1 MSQVTSFEQF
11 VVQTA
16 EQIGVSL
23 ANKAVSQVKNAD
35 VFGVDPDFAEIA
47 SALADDLVKTER
59 EAVTEFAAQVVKGDD
74 ADEGDADA
82 DDEVQD
88 YTNAL
93 LEGLAEVAVEWLTVA
108 LYCHYMERDNLIP
121 HEDLL
126 AAAVTGVFVAELN
139 IEDGEE
145 DDDDEEESDAP
156 EVDEEDEE
164 DSDENEDD
172 AAPEVDE
179 DDEDDYQ

>member
-1 MSQVTSFEQF
+1 MSQVISFEQF

-16 EQIGVSL
+16 DQIGVSL
-23 ANKAVSQVKNAD
+23 ANEAVSQVKNYD
-35 VFGVDPDFAEIA
+35 EFGEDPDFAEIA
-47 SALADDLVKTER
+47 SALADNLVETER
-59 EAVTEFAAQVVKGDD
+59 EAVTEFAAQVVKGED
-74 ADEGDADA
+74 ADE
-82 DDEVQD
+82 DDDVPD

-108 LYCHYMERDNLIP
+108 LYCHYMERDDLTP

-139 IEDGEE
+139 IGDGEE

-156 EVDEEDEE
+156 EV
-164 DSDENEDD
+164 
-172 AAPEVDE
+172 E
-179 DDEDDYQ
+179 DDEDDYK

>member
-23 ANKAVSQVKNAD
+23 ANEAVSQVKNYD
-35 VFGVDPDFAEIA
+35 EFGEDPDFAEIA
-47 SALADDLVKTER
+47 SALADNLVETER
-59 EAVTEFAAQVVKGDD
+59 ETVTEFAAQVVKEED
-74 ADEGDADA
+74 AEEGDSDA

-108 LYCHYMERDNLIP
+108 LYCHYMERDDLTP

-139 IEDGEE
+139 IGDGEDE
-145 DDDDEEESDAP
+145 DDDDEESDAP
-156 EVDEEDEE
+156 EV
-164 DSDENEDD
+164 
-172 AAPEVDE
+172 E
-179 DDEDDYQ
+179 DDEDDDQYQ

>member
-23 ANKAVSQVKNAD
+23 ANEAVSQVKNYDA
-35 VFGVDPDFAEIA
+35 FGEDPDFAEIA
-47 SALADDLVKTER
+47 SALADNLVETER
-59 EAVTEFAAQVVKGDD
+59 ETVTEFAAQVVKEED
-74 ADEGDADA
+74 AEEGDADA

-108 LYCHYMERDNLIP
+108 LYCHYMERDDLTP

-139 IEDGEE
+139 VGDGEE
-145 DDDDEEESDAP
+145 DDEDEESDAP
-156 EVDEEDEE
+156 EV
-164 DSDENEDD
+164 
-172 AAPEVDE
+172 E
-179 DDEDDYQ
+179 DDEDDDQYQ

>member
-23 ANKAVSQVKNAD
+23 ANEAVSQVKNYD
-35 VFGVDPDFAEIA
+35 EFGEDPDFAEIA
-47 SALADDLVKTER
+47 SALADNLVETER
-59 EAVTEFAAQVVKGDD
+59 ETVTEFAAQVVKEED
-74 ADEGDADA
+74 AEEGDADA

-108 LYCHYMERDNLIP
+108 LYCHYMERDDLTP

-139 IEDGEE
+139 IGDGEE
-145 DDDDEEESDAP
+145 DEDDDDEESDAP
-156 EVDEEDEE
+156 EV
-164 DSDENEDD
+164 
-172 AAPEVDE
+172 E
-179 DDEDDYQ
+179 DDEDDDQYQ

>member
-23 ANKAVSQVKNAD
+23 ANEAVSQVKNYD
-35 VFGVDPDFAEIA
+35 EFGEDPDFAEIA
-47 SALADDLVKTER
+47 SALADNLVETER
-59 EAVTEFAAQVVKGDD
+59 ETVTEFAAQVVKEED
-74 ADEGDADA
+74 AEEGDSDA

-108 LYCHYMERDNLIP
+108 LYCHYMERDDLTP

-139 IEDGEE
+139 VGDGEE
-145 DDDDEEESDAP
+145 DEDDDDEESDAP
-156 EVDEEDEE
+156 EVEEDE
-164 DSDENEDD
+164 DD
-172 AAPEVDE
+172 DQ
-179 DDEDDYQ
+179 YQ

>member
-16 EQIGVSL
+16 DQIGVSL
-23 ANKAVSQVKNAD
+23 ANEAVSQVKNYD
-35 VFGVDPDFAEIA
+35 EFGEDPDFAEIA
-47 SALADDLVKTER
+47 STLADNLVETER
-59 EAVTEFAAQVVKGDD
+59 ETVTEFAAQVVKEED
-74 ADEGDADA
+74 AEEGDSDA

-108 LYCHYMERDNLIP
+108 LYCHYMERDDLTP

-139 IEDGEE
+139 IGDGEE
-145 DDDDEEESDAP
+145 DEDDDDEESDAP
-156 EVDEEDEE
+156 EV
-164 DSDENEDD
+164 
-172 AAPEVDE
+172 E
-179 DDEDDYQ
+179 DDEDDDQYQ

>member
-23 ANKAVSQVKNAD
+23 ANEAVSQVKNYD
-35 VFGVDPDFAEIA
+35 EFGEDPDFAEIA
-47 SALADDLVKTER
+47 SALADNLVETER
-59 EAVTEFAAQVVKGDD
+59 ETVTEFAAQVVKEED
-74 ADEGDADA
+74 AEEGDSDA

-108 LYCHYMERDNLIP
+108 LYCHYMERDDLTP

-139 IEDGEE
+139 IGDGEE
-145 DDDDEEESDAP
+145 DEDDDDEESDAP
-156 EVDEEDEE
+156 EV
-164 DSDENEDD
+164 
-172 AAPEVDE
+172 E
-179 DDEDDYQ
+179 DDEDDDQYQ

>member
-23 ANKAVSQVKNAD
+23 ANEAVSQVKNYD
-35 VFGVDPDFAEIA
+35 EFGEDPDFAEIA
-47 SALADDLVKTER
+47 SALADNLVETER
-59 EAVTEFAAQVVKGDD
+59 ETVTEFAAQVVKEED
-74 ADEGDADA
+74 AEEGDSDA

-93 LEGLAEVAVEWLTVA
+93 LEGLAEVAVEWLTAA
-108 LYCHYMERDNLIP
+108 LYCHYMERDDLTP

-139 IEDGEE
+139 IGDGEE
-145 DDDDEEESDAP
+145 DEDEDDEESDAP
-156 EVDEEDEE
+156 EV
-164 DSDENEDD
+164 
-172 AAPEVDE
+172 E
-179 DDEDDYQ
+179 DDEDDDQYQ

>member
-23 ANKAVSQVKNAD
+23 ANEAVSQVKNYD
-35 VFGVDPDFAEIA
+35 EFGEDPDFAEIA
-47 SALADDLVKTER
+47 SALADNMVETER
-59 EAVTEFAAQVVKGDD
+59 ETVTEFAAQVVKEED

-108 LYCHYMERDNLIP
+108 LYCHYMERDDLTP

-139 IEDGEE
+139 VEDG
-145 DDDDEEESDAP
+145 
-156 EVDEEDEE
+156 
-164 DSDENEDD
+164 
-172 AAPEVDE
+172 E
-179 DDEDDYQ
+179 DDEDDDEDDDAPEVEDDEDDDQYQ

>member
-16 EQIGVSL
+16 DQIGVSL
-23 ANKAVSQVKNAD
+23 ANEAVSQVKNYD
-35 VFGVDPDFAEIA
+35 EFGEDPDFAEIA
-47 SALADDLVKTER
+47 SALADNLVETER

-74 ADEGDADA
+74 ADEGDSDA

-93 LEGLAEVAVEWLTVA
+93 LEGLAEVAVEWLTAA
-108 LYCHYMERDNLIP
+108 LYCQYMERDDLVP
-121 HEDLL
+121 HENLL

-139 IEDGEE
+139 VGDGEE
-145 DDDDEEESDAP
+145 DDDDEESDAP
-156 EVDEEDEE
+156 EVEEDE
-164 DSDENEDD
+164 DD
-172 AAPEVDE
+172 Q
-179 DDEDDYQ
+179 YQ

>member
-23 ANKAVSQVKNAD
+23 ANEAVSQVKNYDA
-35 VFGVDPDFAEIA
+35 FGEDPDFAEIA
-47 SALADDLVKTER
+47 SALADNLVETER
-59 EAVTEFAAQVVKGDD
+59 ETVTEFAAQVVQVVKEED
-74 ADEGDADA
+74 AEEGDSDA

-108 LYCHYMERDNLIP
+108 LYCHYMERDDLTP

-139 IEDGEE
+139 VEDGEE
-145 DDDDEEESDAP
+145 DEDDEESDAP
-156 EVDEEDEE
+156 EV
-164 DSDENEDD
+164 
-172 AAPEVDE
+172 E
-179 DDEDDYQ
+179 DDEDDDQYQ

>member
-23 ANKAVSQVKNAD
+23 ANEAVRQVKNYAE
-35 VFGVDPDFAEIA
+35 FGEDPDFAEIA
-47 SALADDLVKTER
+47 SAKADNLVKTER
-59 EAVTEFAAQVVKGDD
+59 ETVTEFAAQVVKEED
-74 ADEGDADA
+74 AEEGDADA
-82 DDEVQD
+82 DAEVQD

-108 LYCHYMERDNLIP
+108 LYCHYMERDDLTP

-139 IEDGEE
+139 VGDGEE
-145 DDDDEEESDAP
+145 DEDDEESDAP
-156 EVDEEDEE
+156 EVE
-164 DSDENEDD
+164 
-172 AAPEVDE
+172 DE
-179 DDEDDYQ
+179 DDEDDDQYQ

>member
-23 ANKAVSQVKNAD
+23 ANEAVSQVKNYD
-35 VFGVDPDFAEIA
+35 EFGEDPDFAEIA
-47 SALADDLVKTER
+47 SALADNLVATER
-59 EAVTEFAAQVVKGDD
+59 ETVTEFAAQVVQVVKEED
-74 ADEGDADA
+74 AEEGDSDA

-108 LYCHYMERDNLIP
+108 LYCHYMERDDLTP

-139 IEDGEE
+139 VGDGEE
-145 DDDDEEESDAP
+145 DEDDEESDAP
-156 EVDEEDEE
+156 EV
-164 DSDENEDD
+164 
-172 AAPEVDE
+172 E
-179 DDEDDYQ
+179 DDEDDDQYQ

>member
-16 EQIGVSL
+16 DQIGVSL
-23 ANKAVSQVKNAD
+23 ANKAVSLVKNYD

-47 SALADDLVKTER
+47 SALADNLVKTER
-59 EAVTEFAAQVVKGDD
+59 EAVTEFAAQVVKGED
-74 ADEGDADA
+74 AEEGDADA

-93 LEGLAEVAVEWLTVA
+93 LEGLAEVAVEWLTAA
-108 LYCHYMERDNLIP
+108 LYCHYMERDGLIP
-121 HEDLL
+121 HENLL

-156 EVDEEDEE
+156 EV
-164 DSDENEDD
+164 
-172 AAPEVDE
+172 E

>member
-1 MSQVTSFEQF
+1 MSQVNQVDVSFEQF

-16 EQIGVSL
+16 EQLGVSL
-23 ANKAVSQVKNAD
+23 ANEAVSQVKNYD
-35 VFGVDPDFAEIA
+35 EFGEDPDFAEIA
-47 SALADDLVKTER
+47 SALADNLVETER

-74 ADEGDADA
+74 ADEGDSDA

-108 LYCHYMERDNLIP
+108 LYCQYMERDDLTP

-139 IEDGEE
+139 VEDDAE
-145 DDDDEEESDAP
+145 DDDEESDAP
-156 EVDEEDEE
+156 EVEEDE
-164 DSDENEDD
+164 DD
-172 AAPEVDE
+172 Q
-179 DDEDDYQ
+179 YQ

>member
-23 ANKAVSQVKNAD
+23 ANEAVSQVKNYD
-35 VFGVDPDFAEIA
+35 EFGEDPDFAEIA
-47 SALADDLVKTER
+47 SALADNLVETER
-59 EAVTEFAAQVVKGDD
+59 ETVTEFAAQVVKEED
-74 ADEGDADA
+74 AEEGDSDA

-108 LYCHYMERDNLIP
+108 LYCHYMERDDLVP

-139 IEDGEE
+139 VEDGEE
-145 DDDDEEESDAP
+145 DDEESDAP
-156 EVDEEDEE
+156 EVEDG
-164 DSDENEDD
+164 EDD
-172 AAPEVDE
+172 DQ
-179 DDEDDYQ
+179 YQ

>member
-1 MSQVTSFEQF
+1 MSQVNQMNVSFEQF

-23 ANKAVSQVKNAD
+23 ANEAVSQVKNYD
-35 VFGVDPDFAEIA
+35 EFGEDPDFAEIA
-47 SALADDLVKTER
+47 SALADNLVETER

-74 ADEGDADA
+74 ADEGDSDA

-93 LEGLAEVAVEWLTVA
+93 LEGLAEVAVEWLTAA
-108 LYCHYMERDNLIP
+108 LYCQYMERDDLIP
-121 HEDLL
+121 HENLL

-139 IEDGEE
+139 VE
-145 DDDDEEESDAP
+145 DDDEESDAP
-156 EVDEEDEE
+156 EV
-164 DSDENEDD
+164 
-172 AAPEVDE
+172 E
-179 DDEDDYQ
+179 DDEDDDQYQ

>member
-23 ANKAVSQVKNAD
+23 ANEAVSQVKNYD
-35 VFGVDPDFAEIA
+35 EFGEDPDFAEIA
-47 SALADDLVKTER
+47 SALADNLVETER
-59 EAVTEFAAQVVKGDD
+59 ETVTEFAAQVVKEED
-74 ADEGDADA
+74 AEEGDSDA

-108 LYCHYMERDNLIP
+108 LYCHYMERDDLTP

-139 IEDGEE
+139 VGDGEE
-145 DDDDEEESDAP
+145 DEDDEESDAP
-156 EVDEEDEE
+156 EVED
-164 DSDENEDD
+164 
-172 AAPEVDE
+172 DE
-179 DDEDDYQ
+179 DDEDDDQYQ

>member
-23 ANKAVSQVKNAD
+23 ANEAVSQVKNYD
-35 VFGVDPDFAEIA
+35 EFGEDPDFAEIA
-47 SALADDLVKTER
+47 SALADNLVETER
-59 EAVTEFAAQVVKGDD
+59 ETVTEFAAQVVKEED
-74 ADEGDADA
+74 AEEGDSDA

-108 LYCHYMERDNLIP
+108 LYCHYMERDDLTP

-139 IEDGEE
+139 VGDGEE
-145 DDDDEEESDAP
+145 DDEDEESDAP
-156 EVDEEDEE
+156 EV
-164 DSDENEDD
+164 
-172 AAPEVDE
+172 E
-179 DDEDDYQ
+179 DDEDDDQYQ

>member
-23 ANKAVSQVKNAD
+23 ANEAVSQVKNYD
-35 VFGVDPDFAEIA
+35 EFGEDPDFAEIA
-47 SALADDLVKTER
+47 SALADNLVETER
-59 EAVTEFAAQVVKGDD
+59 ETVTEFAAQVVKEED
-74 ADEGDADA
+74 AEEGDSDA

-108 LYCHYMERDNLIP
+108 LYCHYMERDDLTP

-139 IEDGEE
+139 VGDGEE
-145 DDDDEEESDAP
+145 DEDDEESDAP
-156 EVDEEDEE
+156 EV
-164 DSDENEDD
+164 
-172 AAPEVDE
+172 E
-179 DDEDDYQ
+179 DDEDDDQYQ

>member
-23 ANKAVSQVKNAD
+23 ANEAVSQVKNYD
-35 VFGVDPDFAEIA
+35 EFGEDPDFAEIA
-47 SALADDLVKTER
+47 SALADNLVETER
-59 EAVTEFAAQVVKGDD
+59 ETVTEFAAQVVKEED
-74 ADEGDADA
+74 AEEGDADA

-108 LYCHYMERDNLIP
+108 LYCHYMERDDLTP
-121 HEDLL
+121 HENLL

-139 IEDGEE
+139 IGDGEE
-145 DDDDEEESDAP
+145 DEDDDDEESDAP
-156 EVDEEDEE
+156 EV
-164 DSDENEDD
+164 
-172 AAPEVDE
+172 E
-179 DDEDDYQ
+179 DDEDDDQYQ